1 MYVFFA
7 DADYYCWDS
16 PTCERYWVSQETEQG
31 TDNVHKTQQLHWSG
45 SILNFLSR
53 YLYVSLNML
62 GGVLFFA
69 TIVGNI
75 GAMISNMNAAK
86 DAFNA
91 KVWF

>member
-1 MYVFFA
+1 MFKNINLWIFLFF
-7 DADYYCWDS
+7 
-16 PTCERYWVSQETEQG
+16 E
-31 TDNVHKTQQLHWSG
+31 
-45 SILNFLSR
+45 FR

-91 KVWF
+91 KVVAQFFSKINIALEL

>member
-1 MYVFFA
+1 MQCTVCTRPNNIIA
-7 DADYYCWDS
+7 DKHNSD
-16 PTCERYWVSQETEQG
+16 
-31 TDNVHKTQQLHWSG
+31 
-45 SILNFLSR
+45 SILNFVSR

>member
-1 MYVFFA
+1 M
-7 DADYYCWDS
+7 
-16 PTCERYWVSQETEQG
+16 
-31 TDNVHKTQQLHWSG
+31 
-45 SILNFLSR
+45 NFLSR

>member
-1 MYVFFA
+1 
-7 DADYYCWDS
+7 
-16 PTCERYWVSQETEQG
+16 
-31 TDNVHKTQQLHWSG
+31 
-45 SILNFLSR
+45 
-53 YLYVSLNML
+53 ML

-91 KVWF
+91 KVFDDYKIWDDDELDVIWTLIIKTGTA